1 MNTISQMKKVF
12 AIVFLFLY
20 SLTYAWADK
29 GVNDTIR
36 CGTYPMPNGDT
47 LPSFYLADV
56 VIRVDAPAFIKQQRE
71 ANLQKDRELALLR
84 YNVYK
89 AYPYALI
96 AASVIKNIDEELDKL
111 ANRKAEKSYLK
122 KVEAELKSKFKGQL
136 ENLTMSQGAILVK
149 LINRETGKDCYG
161 IIRELKGG
169 FSAIVWQSVAFVFN
183 NNLRKRYDPINE
195 DKEIEKV
202 VQEINQKGY
211 YRQYRAH
218 K

>member
-1 MNTISQMKKVF
+1 MKRTF
-12 AIVFLFLY
+12 LTFFIVLY
-20 SLTYAWADK
+20 SFAYALADK

-47 LPSFYLADV
+47 LPSFFLADV
-56 VIRVDAPAFIKQQRE
+56 IIRVDAPAFIKQQRE

-96 AASVIKNIDEELDKL
+96 AANVIKNVDEELAKL
-111 ANRKAEKSYLK
+111 PNRKAEKIYLK

-161 IIRELKGG
+161 IIKDLKGG

-183 NNLRKRYDPINE
+183 NNLRKRYDPIYE
-195 DKEIEKV
+195 DREIEKV
-202 VQEINQKGY
+202 VQEINQRGY

>member
-1 MNTISQMKKVF
+1 MKTTF
-12 AIVFLFLY
+12 LTFFIVLY
-20 SLTYAWADK
+20 SFAYALADK

-47 LPSFYLADV
+47 LPSFFLADV
-56 VIRVDAPAFIKQQRE
+56 IIRVDAPAFIKQQRE

-89 AYPYALI
+89 AYPYAII
-96 AASVIKNIDEELDKL
+96 AASVIKNVDEALAKL
-111 ANRKAEKSYLK
+111 PNRKAEKIYLK

-161 IIRELKGG
+161 IIKDLKGG

-183 NNLRKRYDPINE
+183 NNLRKRYDPIYE
-195 DKEIEKV
+195 DREIEKV
-202 VQEINQKGY
+202 VQEINQRGY

>member
-1 MNTISQMKKVF
+1 MKRTF
-12 AIVFLFLY
+12 LTFFIVLY
-20 SLTYAWADK
+20 SFAYALADK

-47 LPSFYLADV
+47 LPSFFLADV
-56 VIRVDAPAFIKQQRE
+56 IIRVDAPAFIKQQRE

-96 AASVIKNIDEELDKL
+96 AANVIKNVDEELAKL
-111 ANRKAEKSYLK
+111 PNRKAEKIYLK

-136 ENLTMSQGAILVK
+136 ENLTMSQGVILVK

-161 IIRELKGG
+161 IIKDLKGG

-183 NNLRKRYDPINE
+183 NNLRKRYDPSYK
-195 DKEIEKV
+195 DREIEKV
-202 VQEINQKGY
+202 VQEINQRGY

>member
-1 MNTISQMKKVF
+1 MK
-12 AIVFLFLY
+12 IVFTTALLLF
-20 SLTYAWADK
+20 YALIPAYADK

-47 LPSFYLADV
+47 LPSFYLADII
-56 VIRVDAPAFIKQQRE
+56 IRVDAPAFIKQQRE

-96 AASVIKNIDEELDKL
+96 AANVIKNVDAELAKL
-111 ANRKAEKSYLK
+111 PNRKAEKMYLK
-122 KVEAELKSKFKGQL
+122 KVEADLKSKFKGQL

-149 LINRETGKDCYG
+149 LINRETGKECYG
-161 IIRELKGG
+161 IIRDLKGG

-183 NNLRKRYDPINE
+183 NNLRKRYDPFNE